1 MEAQGNTYLLGDYL
15 LAPDRRL
22 LSRAGEPVPITSKP
36 FHVLVYLVEHH
47 DRVVGRAELLDRFW
61 DGKDVYD
68 DTLRKTVASI
78 RKALGDNVECPR
90 FIETHY
96 GEGYRYVG
104 PLEQPLSTEEVY
116 APQTET
122 VRAVRIL
129 IEEEELQS
137 SAELG
142 LSGANLS
149 IPNRALDAAATLTRP
164 KRRLR
169 LAAMLSALVLVA
181 TAAVAIVHFS
191 RAAATSAPSSSA
203 QSIAVLPLRDLS
215 PDAGSDYLSE
225 GITESL
231 ISAISRIDGLRVI
244 SHGSVLGFKGK
255 DVDPRQVGAK
265 LGVASV
271 LEGSLQKSG
280 DRMRV
285 QVRLVSAE
293 DGHVLWSSDTYDRA
307 PGDIFAIQDDIARGV
322 TSGLRLKPARDEE
335 RALARRYTDSTEAYY
350 AYLKGRYY
358 WNNKKT
364 KEGLQKSLE
373 YFHQAIKIDPQYAL
387 AYAGLAEWHI
397 TAFWFLGLPSD
408 YAIAEAKKAA
418 ARALQIDDTL
428 AEAHIAMATAYGNDW
443 DLLNASRESERA
455 IELEPN
461 SWEAH
466 HGYAYTLIALG
477 RGDQAIAEIQRAL
490 ELDPLNLSIN
500 TDIGE
505 ILTGAGRYDSA
516 IAAFKKA
523 LEMEPEQKNIH
534 WDLALVYDAT
544 GMDDEAFAEY
554 LRCASLSGDGEHVLS
569 AFKDAYARAGLK
581 GFWQKKL
588 QLAKQTTNPLPDSE
602 FIARIYARLGL
613 KDQAFEWLEKAFQK
627 RSPYLVTLK
636 GDPMLAGLH
645 SDPRF
650 AELLRR
656 VGLPV

>member
-1 MEAQGNTYLLGDYL
+1 
-15 LAPDRRL
+15 
-22 LSRAGEPVPITSKP
+22 
-36 FHVLVYLVEHH
+36 
-47 DRVVGRAELLDRFW
+47 
-61 DGKDVYD
+61 
-68 DTLRKTVASI
+68 
-78 RKALGDNVECPR
+78 
-90 FIETHY
+90 
-96 GEGYRYVG
+96 
-104 PLEQPLSTEEVY
+104 
-116 APQTET
+116 
-122 VRAVRIL
+122 
-129 IEEEELQS
+129 
-137 SAELG
+137 
-142 LSGANLS
+142 
-149 IPNRALDAAATLTRP
+149 
-164 KRRLR
+164 
-169 LAAMLSALVLVA
+169 MLSALVLIA
-181 TAAVAIVHFS
+181 IAAVAIIHFS

-203 QSIAVLPLRDLS
+203 PSIAVLPLRDLS
-215 PDAGSDYLSE
+215 AEPGGDYLSE

-231 ISAISRIDGLRVI
+231 ISAISRIQGLRVI
-244 SHGSVLGFKGK
+244 SHGSVLAFKGK
-255 DVDPRQVGAK
+255 DVDPREVGAK
-265 LGVASV
+265 LGVGAV
-271 LEGSLQKSG
+271 VEGSLQKSG

-373 YFHQAIKIDPQYAL
+373 YFQQAIKIDPQYAL

-455 IELEPN
+455 IELEPH

-477 RGDQAIAEIQRAL
+477 RADQAIAEIQRAL

-500 TDIGE
+500 IDVGE
-505 ILTGAGRYDSA
+505 ILTGAGKYEAA
-516 IAAFKKA
+516 IEVFKKA
-523 LEMEPEQKNIH
+523 LEMEPERKNVH
-534 WDLALVYDAT
+534 WDLAIVYDAA
-544 GMDDEAFAEY
+544 GRESDAFAEY
-554 LRCASLSGDGEHVLS
+554 LRCASLSGDSEQVLS
-569 AFKDAYARAGLK
+569 ALKEAYARAGLK

-588 QLAKQTTNPLPDSE
+588 QLAKQTANPLPDSE
-602 FIARIYARLGL
+602 FIARIYARLGM